1 MSTTMAQSAPMTT
14 EDYEAAFY
22 RVLADAENLNE
33 QMRRDRVEIDKLKSE
48 SQAIRDETRL
58 ILASIG
64 IKV

>member
-1 MSTTMAQSAPMTT
+1 MSTTMARSVPKTT

-22 RVLADAENLNE
+22 KVSADAEGLNE
-33 QMRRDRVEIDKLKSE
+33 QMRRDRVEIDKLKAE
-48 SQAIRDETRL
+48 SQAIRDETRV